1 MMDAYGPHT
10 HHAHYDQQHYPNSA
24 SSSYYSHVAP
34 SSAGNTQPFSSYDF
48 AAASNTSS
56 YDQYTLSSGSG
67 GVLTQLPTLASS
79 SASSAES
86 YHPNSVMA
94 SSSSNLT
101 ATGLASQSTLS
112 QPHSQ
117 THTPQSSQSS
127 PHFYGHHA
135 KSASLS
141 SNSSSARSS
150 PLPQTTGT
158 AVTIPSPSPS
168 NPSTNGKNQIMVNGT
183 PLSRPFTHK
192 ESELL
197 AHLDRLKFF
206 LATAPSRWVDAD
218 GADEDP
224 TAGLVGNGVNG
235 MGTPMMPHPN
245 SHPALNRFLLP
256 SGKSRGLFCV
266 FFGLSFFS
274 SML

>member
-1 MMDAYGPHT
+1 
-10 HHAHYDQQHYPNSA
+10 
-24 SSSYYSHVAP
+24 
-34 SSAGNTQPFSSYDF
+34 
-48 AAASNTSS
+48 
-56 YDQYTLSSGSG
+56 
-67 GVLTQLPTLASS
+67 
-79 SASSAES
+79 
-86 YHPNSVMA
+86 
-94 SSSSNLT
+94 
-101 ATGLASQSTLS
+101 
-112 QPHSQ
+112 
-117 THTPQSSQSS
+117 
-127 PHFYGHHA
+127 
-135 KSASLS
+135 
-141 SNSSSARSS
+141 
-150 PLPQTTGT
+150 
-158 AVTIPSPSPS
+158 
-168 NPSTNGKNQIMVNGT
+168 MVNGT

-266 FFGLSFFS
+266 FFFGLSFFF